1 MSPSEALVKLEKDI
15 KNSIQEYSKL
25 LDNIT
30 KIPSSEV
37 NEILWRTRADLETIV
52 IELKSLLKDSMLKE
66 KWQDKFHTENK
77 GTKSKDKAI
86 SKLQEFDLNEQEIL
100 SLFSKDQ
107 NKCYQYLWKLKETI
121 SSVISAFPELRYKWV
136 NNQLTEEKDKIFE
149 I

>member
-1 MSPSEALVKLEKDI
+1 MSPSDALVKLKKDI

-30 KIPSSEV
+30 KLPSSEV
-37 NEILWRTRADLETIV
+37 NEILWKTRADLETIV

-66 KWQDKFHTENK
+66 KWQDKFHSENK
-77 GTKSKDKAI
+77 GTKSKVKAI

-107 NKCYQYLWKLKETI
+107 NQCYQYLWKLKETI